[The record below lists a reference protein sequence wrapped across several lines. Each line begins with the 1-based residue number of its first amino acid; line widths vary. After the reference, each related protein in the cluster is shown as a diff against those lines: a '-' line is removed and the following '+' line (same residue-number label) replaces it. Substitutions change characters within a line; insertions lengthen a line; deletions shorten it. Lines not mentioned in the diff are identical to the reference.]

1 MARRSSS
8 GRSRLPRSISLMRLD
23 GTYSA
28 SPTCRWVMSWPTQFA
43 QSGAAFGR
51 RPTTGPTVAYG
62 DERPVHLTGD
72 EPFDAADDIELA
84 LALAG
89 LPGGVVLG
97 GLVVSQADDDDKEEV
112 R

>member
-8 GRSRLPRSISLMRLD
+8 GRSRLPRSISPMRLD
-23 GTYSA
+23 GTHSA

-97 GLVVSQADDDDKEEV
+97 GLVVS
-112 R
+112 